1 MKSLPRVL
9 FMLIIASLLLSACN
23 LPTSK
28 TTEPSADANLQLT
41 VAAQTVSALITERAQ
56 LTAAAVTQLPATA
69 VPTTAIPPT
78 LAPTAVNTL
87 PMPTSTPIPPMPTST
102 RIPSPCNRGEFVA
115 DITIPDNTA
124 IKPGANF
131 TKTWRLS
138 NTGSCI
144 WTTGYKAIFDT
155 GNAMGAPASV
165 ALTKDIRPG
174 DVVDISVD
182 MVAPATGGTYQGN
195 WKLQDKDGNKFGLGD
210 AASEPF
216 WVKILV
222 NITPAPF
229 AVSTIAMAA
238 SPATYTGVC
247 PVTITFTG
255 GIKTTG
261 AGTVTYYWEF
271 SDGTKQPE
279 QTLVFTDAS
288 QKTVTTTWTVGA
300 PGQTVNGY
308 AKIYVN
314 NPNHQYFSAANFTVT
329 CNP

>member
-1 MKSLPRVL
+1 MKSIPRAL
-9 FMLIIASLLLSACN
+9 FVLIIACLLLTACN
-23 LPTSK
+23 LPSSK

-69 VPTTAIPPT
+69 VPPTAFAPT
-78 LAPTAVNTL
+78 LLVPS
-87 PMPTSTPIPPMPTST
+87 STPLLPMPTST
-102 RIPSPCNRGEFVA
+102 RIPPPCNQGAWVA

-124 IKPGANF
+124 VAPGAAF

-138 NTGSCI
+138 NTGSCT
-144 WTTGYKAIFDT
+144 WTTGYKAVFDS

-165 ALTKDIRPG
+165 ALTKDVRPG
-174 DVVDISVD
+174 ETLDISVN
-182 MVAPATGGTYQGN
+182 MIAPATGGTYQGN
-195 WKLQDKDGNKFGLGD
+195 WKLQDNNGNKFGLGD
-210 AASEPF
+210 AATEVF

-222 NITPAPF
+222 NITAAPF

-261 AGTVTYYWEF
+261 AGTVTYFWEF
-271 SDGTKQPE
+271 SDGSKQAE
-279 QTLVFTDAS
+279 QSLVFGDAS

-300 PGQTVNGY
+300 PGQTVTGY

-314 NPNHQYFSAANFTVT
+314 NPNHQYFSTADFIMT